1 MNDLKY
7 IEAAKTLVPKK
18 EVSVKVQE
26 IKTDG
31 KVVPFVDD
39 LSSRRM
45 VGPDDPSTSKID
57 FETTKKPS
65 IVKPL

>member
-26 IKTDG
+26 IRTDG
-31 KVVPFVDD
+31 KVAPFMDD
-39 LSSRRM
+39 PSSRRL
-45 VGPDDPSTSKID
+45 VDVPSTSNID
-57 FETTKKPS
+57 FDTTKKPS